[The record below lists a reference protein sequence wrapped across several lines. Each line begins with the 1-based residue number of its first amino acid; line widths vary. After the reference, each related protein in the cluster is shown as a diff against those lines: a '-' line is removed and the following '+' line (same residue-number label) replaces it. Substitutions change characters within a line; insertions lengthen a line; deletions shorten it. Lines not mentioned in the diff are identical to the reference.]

1 MTAPQFATGKTH
13 KTALGKDAFVGY
25 ERDGLLFGDIKDRP
39 VCWTPDGRERFGRAE
54 MDLVAPGAPRIT
66 SEKHAFINRLRSMTC
81 IDGWQLPEL
90 PKHEQLRFMADP
102 FGFLM
107 RADAA
112 QSDAIWRE
120 IEKRQGKNDA

>member
-1 MTAPQFATGKTH
+1 MSLPKAVPAQ
-13 KTALGKDAFVGY
+13 DAS
-25 ERDGLLFGDIKDRP
+25 
-39 VCWTPDGRERFGRAE
+39 RAE
-54 MDLVAPGAPRIT
+54 TM

-120 IEKRQGKNDA
+120 IEKRQG

>member
-1 MTAPQFATGKTH
+1 MICAP
-13 KTALGKDAFVGY
+13 
-25 ERDGLLFGDIKDRP
+25 
-39 VCWTPDGRERFGRAE
+39 PDGNASRAE
-54 MDLVAPGAPRIT
+54 TM

-120 IEKRQGKNDA
+120 FEKRQG